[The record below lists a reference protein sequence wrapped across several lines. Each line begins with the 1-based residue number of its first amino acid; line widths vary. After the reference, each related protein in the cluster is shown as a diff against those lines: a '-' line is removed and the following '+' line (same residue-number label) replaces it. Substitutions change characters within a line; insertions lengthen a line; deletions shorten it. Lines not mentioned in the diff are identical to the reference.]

1 MLNYVNTHILWST
14 MVYGIEKEKKKLKNT
29 QTSESHIRTSK
40 KKKKEVYE
48 NRFINKTR
56 DLFIILIAI
65 LEY

>member
-1 MLNYVNTHILWST
+1 MLTHIQWMEYNKVL
-14 MVYGIEKEKKKLKNT
+14 YGIEREKQKLKT
-29 QTSESHIRTSK
+29 LKQVKVISEQVRR
-40 KKKKEVYE
+40 KKKEVYK

>member
-1 MLNYVNTHILWST
+1 MKT
-14 MVYGIEKEKKKLKNT
+14 LK
-29 QTSESHIRTSK
+29 QVKVISEQVK
-40 KKKKEVYE
+40 FKKKEVYE